1 MTQIKLSSLL
11 LLTFSFFF
19 GFENSSRGEEWKNL
33 IDNTSL
39 SNWEKVGGDATY
51 TLQDGVITGRTGPGK
66 NTYLTCGPFSD
77 FELEFD
83 VRRDA
88 ELGRQRIDPSVKLS
102 PSERSVGRE
111 VEDGEAVWLDAE
123 LLVNPVVVERVG
135 FNHEI
140 RRFLL

>member
-39 SNWEKVGGDATY
+39 SNWKKVGGDATY

-66 NTYLTCGPFSD
+66 NTFLTCGPFSD
-77 FELEFD
+77 FELELLLQKM
-83 VRRDA
+83 R
-88 ELGRQRIDPSVKLS
+88 LG
-102 PSERSVGRE
+102 
-111 VEDGEAVWLDAE
+111 
-123 LLVNPVVVERVG
+123 
-135 FNHEI
+135 
-140 RRFLL
+140 